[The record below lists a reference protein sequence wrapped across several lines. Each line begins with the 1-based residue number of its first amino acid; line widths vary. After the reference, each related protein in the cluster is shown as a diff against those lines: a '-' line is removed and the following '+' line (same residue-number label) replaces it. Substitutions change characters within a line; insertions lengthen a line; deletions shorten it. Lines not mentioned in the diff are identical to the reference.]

1 MPQGSRH
8 DGGAAGGGRACTRA
22 ILRPMPE
29 PGNAPRV
36 LREGE
41 FHHKERFGPGTVC
54 RGAVLLECEW
64 DGGRFESGVMAGG
77 VFRSGDFAG
86 GTFYG
91 GIFLGGRW
99 LGGTWENGFDGT
111 GRYRPRTDHP

>member
-1 MPQGSRH
+1 MDAP
-8 DGGAAGGGRACTRA
+8 AA
-22 ILRPMPE
+22 
-29 PGNAPRV
+29 APR
-36 LREGE
+36 LLLDGE
-41 FHHKERFGPGTVC
+41 FHHKERFGPEAVC

-64 DGGRFESGVMAGG
+64 DGGVFESGVMAGG
-77 VFRSGDFAG
+77 VFRAGEFRG

-99 LGGTWENGFDGT
+99 LGGTWENGFDGD